1 MTLILD
7 RVCEREHPAVAVPQQ
22 VDPPEAQGLP
32 DALGFLDG
40 SLDREERG
48 PSRPFALADPELI
61 VEDDPIA
68 EGGEVR
74 EAREVSVRHPRAPVE
89 AEDRAAIRRAERF
102 PGQTVAEDGDL
113 PLPLRHRVS
122 HGLGDAHR
130 FVGTI
135 LFHANKDDSLDR
147 ESKEGGDATERLELL
162 AGLVVTTHEDDGP
175 TGRLGRALSSSIP
188 GLRTT
193 ASLTR
198 RVSIAPASAA
208 SCTSAGP

>member
-7 RVCEREHPAVAVPQQ
+7 REGEREHPAVAVPQQ
-22 VDPPEAQGLP
+22 VDPPESQGLP
-32 DALGFLDG
+32 DALDFLDG

-113 PLPLRHRVS
+113 PLRHRPPPAPPPDRRPPG
-122 HGLGDAHR
+122 GLWRSPRGVFRRAASR
-130 FVGTI
+130 IRRGFRRTPWRRRPPGGPPGS
-135 LFHANKDDSLDR
+135 LASPHARCRGRGPSPPREDR
-147 ESKEGGDATERLELL
+147 
-162 AGLVVTTHEDDGP
+162 GLSG
-175 TGRLGRALSSSIP
+175 
-188 GLRTT
+188 
-193 ASLTR
+193 TR
-198 RVSIAPASAA
+198 RRPPA
-208 SCTSAGP
+208 